1 MNNEYS
7 LTCPFAI
14 RFIDVQWNDVEK
26 VIDVCYKDKTVV
38 VSMKNENV
46 FLVEVDKTL
55 FTAIFNAGEKRIT
68 ELS

>member
-14 RFIDVQWNDVEK
+14 RFTDVQWNDVEK